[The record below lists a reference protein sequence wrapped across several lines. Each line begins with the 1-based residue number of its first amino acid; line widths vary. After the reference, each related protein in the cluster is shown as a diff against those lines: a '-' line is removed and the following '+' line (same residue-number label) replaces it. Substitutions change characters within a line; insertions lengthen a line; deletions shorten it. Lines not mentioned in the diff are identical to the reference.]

1 MLVVLRPIRVFF
13 LTICGRTAAGI
24 AGATFM
30 LTMLVWSWA
39 SDAGNAVVWCV
50 GWRKKS
56 DYELVMIVMV
66 HGAV

>member
-1 MLVVLRPIRVFF
+1 
-13 LTICGRTAAGI
+13 
-24 AGATFM
+24 M

-56 DYELVMIVMV
+56 DYEVVLIVMV
-66 HGAV
+66 RLMMIGGWG